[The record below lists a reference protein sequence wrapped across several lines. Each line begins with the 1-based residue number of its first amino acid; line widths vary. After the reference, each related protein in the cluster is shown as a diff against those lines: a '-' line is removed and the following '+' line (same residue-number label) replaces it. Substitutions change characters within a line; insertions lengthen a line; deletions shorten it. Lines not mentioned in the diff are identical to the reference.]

1 MYDEYDLIF
10 IELLKQMTEE
20 ERAIILL
27 ALRASGSDNGQN
39 L

>member
-20 ERAIILL
+20 EREIILS

>member
-1 MYDEYDLIF
+1 MYDEYDLII

-20 ERAIILL
+20 ERAFILS
-27 ALRASGSDNGQN
+27 ALRASGSNNEQN